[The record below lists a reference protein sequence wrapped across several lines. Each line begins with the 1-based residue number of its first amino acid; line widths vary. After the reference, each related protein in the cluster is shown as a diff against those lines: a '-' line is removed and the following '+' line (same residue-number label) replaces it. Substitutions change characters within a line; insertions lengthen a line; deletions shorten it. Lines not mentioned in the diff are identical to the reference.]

1 MESWG
6 LLGDHTTT
14 KREPLSVAA
23 RPEGGTAFE
32 ATDRLNR
39 TFHLRDAGDGRSGCL
54 QPPQNLIKASCRR
67 EEAHSCSPAPP
78 HPPPG
83 AAQGFLKT
91 TGRLRR
97 ACGKTQH
104 RCAVQPNLQG
114 CGPGKVNPS
123 AVLKRRGREAKHT
136 EYAKTTHLMSAHLS
150 ETNSCQL
157 PRRIS
162 KRTNRLNTP
171 PQSSVHRG
179 NCGKPGLL

>member
-97 ACGKTQH
+97 GLWENPAQM
-104 RCAVQPNLQG
+104 RCAAKPPRLWAG
-114 CGPGKVNPS
+114 ESKPLSGPEK
-123 AVLKRRGREAKHT
+123 KRKGSK
-136 EYAKTTHLMSAHLS
+136 AH
-150 ETNSCQL
+150 
-157 PRRIS
+157 RIC
-162 KRTNRLNTP
+162 KDHP
-171 PQSSVHRG
+171 PDERPPFG
-179 NCGKPGLL
+179 NK